1 MPHDNFSSG
10 TARAVV
16 TGDYPLIR
24 SAVARLIASER
35 EMDVVGECANDCE
48 ALTAAMSAEPHVV
61 VMDLD
66 LDSHNGGRPEV
77 VMQLLARVKPRPVLI
92 LTGTDSDHTSLASA
106 LANGAWGVVL
116 KDRPVEVFL
125 RAVRAVIAGEAW
137 LDPATL
143 GRVFGAPGRQRSAG
157 VASKL
162 TRREREIVDLVCL
175 GLKNRKIGERL
186 FISETTVRHHLT
198 SIFNKLAVSSRLE
211 LMHYSYNGRVA
222 RE

>member
-1 MPHDNFSSG
+1 MADDGSSLD
-10 TARAVV
+10 ARVVV

-24 SAVARLIASER
+24 AAVARMIASER
-35 EMDVVGECANDCE
+35 GMDVVAECANDSV
-48 ALTAAMSAEPHVV
+48 ALTAAMNAAPDLV

-66 LDSHNGGRPEV
+66 LDSRNGGRPEV
-77 VMQLLARVKPRPVLI
+77 VTPLLLCAHPHPVLI
-92 LTGTDSDHTSLASA
+92 LTQTDSDHASLSTA

-125 RAVRAVIAGEAW
+125 RAMRAVIAGEAW

-143 GRVFGAPGRQRSAG
+143 GRVFGGPQRRKTDA
-157 VASKL
+157 AAKL

-175 GLKNRKIGERL
+175 GLKNKKIGERL

-198 SIFNKLAVSSRLE
+198 SIFNKLAVTSRSE
-211 LMHYSYNGRVA
+211 LMHYSYSGRVA